1 MRRSRW
7 RAVALIAVTAWT
19 LTGCGSSGGASSP
32 AAPGVSSPSA
42 SGPFAFTVSPIALDA
57 ISSIPAL
64 GNLSPPGHTLP
75 SDHLNVGQRPLLVS
89 VVAPADGVVQFTLG
103 GGASGQL
110 GVRNGS
116 FLYVLSNLSVNAGLQ
131 SGVTVKAG
139 QQLGM
144 TSGLDFGLLNYSRQ
158 LFFANPARY
167 VDNELYCDSPIAYFV
182 EPLRSQLYAL
192 VPRVGSDRDGRI
204 DYDVAGRLAG
214 NWFLDGLAPS
224 LSQFPAAWSQ
234 HLAFTYDNYDPAQV
248 RISIGGVVAS
258 PGVFTIP
265 ASAPLPRDVS
275 VASGRVAY
283 PLLFAGPPGGLALQ
297 PPGFPQQ
304 TMLVQMID
312 DVTIRVEVFPRTVDA
327 ATPFDGNAFVY
338 RR

>member
-1 MRRSRW
+1 M
-7 RAVALIAVTAWT
+7 ALIAGSVA
-19 LTGCGSSGGASSP
+19 GCGGSSGASSP
-32 AAPGVSSPSA
+32 AAPGSASS
-42 SGPFAFTVSPIALDA
+42 SGPFAFTVPPIALDA

-64 GNLSPPGHTLP
+64 GNLAPPGHTLP
-75 SDHLNVGQRPLLVS
+75 SDHLNVFQRASLVS
-89 VVAPADGVVQFTLG
+89 VVAPDDGTVQFTIAG
-103 GGASGQL
+103 GTSGQV
-110 GVRNGS
+110 GIRNGS
-116 FLYVLSNLSVNAGLQ
+116 FLYVLSNLSLNAGLQ
-131 SGVTVKAG
+131 SGATIKAG
-139 QQLGM
+139 QQLGT
-144 TSGLDFGLLNYSRQ
+144 TSGLDFGLMNYSRQ

-192 VPRVGSDRDGRI
+192 VPRVGADRDGRI
-204 DYDVAGRLAG
+204 DYDMAGRLVG

-248 RISIGGVVAS
+248 RISIGGTVAS

-265 ASAPLPRDVS
+265 ASAPLPKDVA
-275 VASGRVAY
+275 VVSGRVAY
-283 PLLFAGPPGGLALQ
+283 PLLFAGPPGGIAL
-297 PPGFPQQ
+297 PPPTFPQQ

-312 DVTIRVEVFPRTVDA
+312 DVTIRVEVFGRSVDA
-327 ATPFDGNAFVY
+327 GTSFDGNAFVY